1 MKRIVQLPT
10 TADGRKRLTPDQR
23 NLLII
28 LEDAT
33 LMFVRDEVRF
43 LLNLP
48 EVLHGGDNITLML
61 CVEILDIIQKRLREI
76 RRGWGDDKTEMYEAA
91 LLTAVDDCDGAR
103 HDLKREIQTALVQKV
118 KWQDIRRA
126 EHIATA
132 SGLTDSAAR
141 IHQWLTGRKHKYDG
155 IRERL
160 GEIDERLECRLL
172 NEGRLPDM
180 EEAQLAF
187 SRLFDSLCTA
197 VLERFTTKE
206 GKEAQK

>member
-10 TADGRKRLTPDQR
+10 TTDGCKRLTANQR

-33 LMFVRDEVRF
+33 LLFVRDEVRF
-43 LLNLP
+43 LQNLP
-48 EVLHGGDNITLML
+48 EVLHGGDNITRML
-61 CVEILDIIQKRLREI
+61 CVEILDTIQKRIREI
-76 RRGWGDDKTEMYEAA
+76 RRGWGNDKTEMYEEA

-103 HDLKREIQTALVQKV
+103 HELKMEIQAALVQKV
-118 KWQDIRRA
+118 RWQDISRA

-132 SGLTDSAAR
+132 SGLTDATAR
-141 IHQWLTGRKHKYDG
+141 IHEWLTGKKHKYDG

-172 NEGRLPDM
+172 NEGRLPEM
-180 EEAQLAF
+180 GEAQLAF